1 MAAPTL
7 DAFKRHLRV
16 RHSADDADIQSKL
29 DAAMAHASGFM
40 DRPLSPWTEIEA
52 ECPAD
57 VELAIYIIGAE
68 AYANRE
74 ESITGTI
81 YSKIPKAENILHLHR
96 RGLGV

>member
-1 MAAPTL
+1 MASPTL

-16 RHSADDADIQSKL
+16 RHSADDAGIQDKL
-29 DAAMAHASGFM
+29 DAAMAQAASFM
-40 DRPLSPWTEIEA
+40 DRPLSPWSDTEP

-57 VELAIYIIGAE
+57 VELAVYIIGAE

-74 ESITGTI
+74 ESVVGTI
-81 YSKIPKAENILHLHR
+81 YSKISKAENILNLHR